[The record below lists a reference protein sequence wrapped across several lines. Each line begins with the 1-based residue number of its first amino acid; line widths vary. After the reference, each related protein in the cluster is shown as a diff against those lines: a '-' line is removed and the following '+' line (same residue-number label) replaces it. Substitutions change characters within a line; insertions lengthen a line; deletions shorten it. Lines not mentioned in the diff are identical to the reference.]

1 MRVWLPVFAVGVAA
15 YSVWKAVTRKARFV
29 QNYRYKGWLAP
40 KKFTYGDVYDYY
52 FMIRIG
58 GEQYFTYS
66 MMYVPVKVR
75 DSVVSEVRCVLEDK
89 YRGDLGGAFIR
100 IIESV
105 PHWSTE
111 IRPGNEGYRM
121 VKEDYQFNAF
131 CKRHGVR
138 MSRVIWVMNE
148 YRREFY
154 RRLVNCGAMREDDLL

>member
-1 MRVWLPVFAVGVAA
+1 MRKMVPWLGILLAVVGICK
-15 YSVWKAVTRKARFV
+15 SVLRKARFV
-29 QNYRYKGWLAP
+29 QNYRYRGWLAP
-40 KKFTYGDVYDYY
+40 RKFTYGDVYDYY

-75 DSVVSEVRCVLEDK
+75 DSVVSEVSGVLEDK

-111 IRPGNEGYRM
+111 IRPGNEGYRR
-121 VKEDYQFNAF
+121 VKEDYQFNTF

-138 MSRVIWVMNE
+138 VSRVIWVMNE

-154 RRLVNCGAMREDDLL
+154 RRLVYCGEMREDELL

>member
-1 MRVWLPVFAVGVAA
+1 MRKMVPWLGILLAVVGICK
-15 YSVWKAVTRKARFV
+15 SVLRKARFV
-29 QNYRYKGWLAP
+29 QNYRYRGWLAP
-40 KKFTYGDVYDYY
+40 RKFTYGDVYDYY

-75 DSVVSEVRCVLEDK
+75 DSVVSEVSCVLEDK

-105 PHWSTE
+105 PRWSTE

-121 VKEDYQFNAF
+121 VKEDYQFNTF

-154 RRLVNCGAMREDDLL
+154 RRLVYCGEMREDELL

>member
-1 MRVWLPVFAVGVAA
+1 MRKMAPWIGILLAVVGIWK
-15 YSVWKAVTRKARFV
+15 SVLRKARFV
-29 QNYRYKGWLAP
+29 QNYRYRGWLAP
-40 KKFTYGDVYDYY
+40 KKFKYCDVYDYY

-75 DSVVSEVRCVLEDK
+75 DSVVSEVSCVLGDK

-111 IRPGNEGYRM
+111 IRPGNEEYRM
-121 VKEDYQFNAF
+121 VKEEYQFDTF

-154 RRLVNCGAMREDDLL
+154 RRLVNCGEMREDELL

>member
-1 MRVWLPVFAVGVAA
+1 MRKMVPWLGILLAVVCI
-15 YSVWKAVTRKARFV
+15 YKSVLRKARFV
-29 QNYRYKGWLAP
+29 QNYRYRGWLAP
-40 KKFTYGDVYDYY
+40 KKFTYCDVYDYY

-75 DSVVSEVRCVLEDK
+75 DSVVSEVSCVLEDK

-111 IRPGNEGYRM
+111 IRPGNEEYRV
-121 VKEDYQFNAF
+121 VKEDYQFNTF

-154 RRLVNCGAMREDDLL
+154 RRLVYCGEMREDELL